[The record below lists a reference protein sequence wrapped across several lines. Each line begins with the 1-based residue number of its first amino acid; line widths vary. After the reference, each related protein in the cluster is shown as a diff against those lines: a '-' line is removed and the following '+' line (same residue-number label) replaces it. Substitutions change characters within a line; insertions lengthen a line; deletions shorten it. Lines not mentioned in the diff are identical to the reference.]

1 MRRVFV
7 VASNNE
13 EIEVKIKLTDSGVDS
28 LTQWLSTHAV
38 YKDKVL
44 QEEYYLDNPKD
55 SWFLE
60 HDEGY
65 RYALK
70 YLRVRFTKHGD
81 FVCYKDWETGP
92 QKGVAGL
99 YCKDIEYKVPSGE
112 QALALFNS
120 LGYTD
125 ITKFSKTRKSF
136 HYKDFE
142 IAVDSV
148 EGLGVFF
155 EFEVKN
161 RLYDDQHAEYQRLI
175 SFIENDLGISNY
187 TIQKQGFIV
196 LLWNT
201 QHDFTV

>member
-1 MRRVFV
+1 M

-81 FVCYKDWETGP
+81 FVCYKDWESGP

-99 YCKDIEYKVPSGE
+99 
-112 QALALFNS
+112 
-120 LGYTD
+120 
-125 ITKFSKTRKSF
+125 
-136 HYKDFE
+136 
-142 IAVDSV
+142 
-148 EGLGVFF
+148 
-155 EFEVKN
+155 
-161 RLYDDQHAEYQRLI
+161 
-175 SFIENDLGISNY
+175 
-187 TIQKQGFIV
+187 
-196 LLWNT
+196 
-201 QHDFTV
+201 